1 MEKNIQIVEG
11 KDQYTLSIRI
21 TTTIEELPNIIG
33 INYMK
38 IMSYLE
44 ELGEKPLDVPF
55 TAYHNLNMQNLDVE
69 MGFVVDKKLPDKGEM
84 KSGVIPQGKRV
95 TYMYKGLYNGMQEVY
110 DKITKWINENK
121 YELQGVYYEYYYNS
135 PEEVKESELLTKIV
149 LPLK

>member
-1 MEKNIQIVEG
+1 MKENIQIVENE
-11 KDQYTLSIRI
+11 DQHTISIRI

-44 ELGEKPLDVPF
+44 QLGEKPLDVPF
-55 TAYHNLNMQNLDVE
+55 TAYYNLDMQNLDVE
-69 MGFVVDKKLPDKGEM
+69 MGFIVDKKLPDRDEI
-84 KSGVIPQGKRV
+84 KSGVIPQGKRL
-95 TYMYKGLYNGMQEVY
+95 TYMYKGQYDGMQEVY
-110 DKITKWINENK
+110 DKIMKWIADNK

-135 PEEVKESELLTKIV
+135 PEEVQESELLTKIV